1 VRTLAILILAASCG
15 SSSSNTGT
23 GTGADAAPAAT
34 PVIPTPTGTCPT
46 LTNGDVMFA
55 PAGIPPRMVK
65 LAMDPTKVGGPLVLY
80 WHATGSN
87 PNEAAYALG
96 TTEQEITAAG
106 GIVAAPYADTTAG
119 QFEWFIV
126 NKSPKLDDFILADEI
141 VGCLAQA
148 NMIDTA
154 HIHSMGMS
162 AGALQTTAVSFL
174 RSNWIASVATY
185 SGGVP
190 SGYSAPASQN
200 PANKFAALIFDG
212 GMTDNVFM
220 VDFQAAS
227 EAYKAMLD
235 ADGHF
240 TAICDHNMGHS
251 IPVDAAPS
259 VAKFFSDNAFGQWPS
274 PYQASGL
281 PSGFPTYCKR

>member
-1 VRTLAILILAASCG
+1 MRILALVVLAAACGG
-15 SSSSNTGT
+15 SSSHS
-23 GTGADAAPAAT
+23 GADAGLAAT

-46 LTNGDVMFA
+46 ITSGDVMFA

-65 LAMDPTKVGGPLVLY
+65 LAMDPTKVGGPLILY

-96 TTEQEITAAG
+96 ATEQQITAAG
-106 GIVAAPYADTTAG
+106 GIVAAPYADSTAG

-126 NKSPKLDDFILADEI
+126 NMSPKLDDFILADEI

-148 NMIDTA
+148 KLIDTT
-154 HIHSMGMS
+154 HIHSMGIS

-174 RSNWIASVATY
+174 RSSWIASVATY

-190 SGYSAPASQN
+190 SGHPAPASED

-212 GMTDNVFM
+212 GATDDVYN

-227 EAYKAMLD
+227 QAYKMMLD
-235 ADGHF
+235 ADGHY
-240 TAICDHNMGHS
+240 TAICDHKMGHS

-259 VAKFFSDNAFGQWPS
+259 VARFFADNAFGQWPS

-281 PSGFPTYCKR
+281 PSSFPSYCMH

>member
-1 VRTLAILILAASCG
+1 VRTLAILVLAAACG
-15 SSSSNTGT
+15 SSSSTPGN

-46 LTNGDVMFA
+46 LANGDVMFA
-55 PAGIPPRMVK
+55 PAGMPPRMVK
-65 LAMDPTKVGGPLVLY
+65 LAMDPTKVGGPLILY
-80 WHATGSN
+80 WYATGSN

-96 TTEQEITAAG
+96 ATEQAILSAG
-106 GIVAAPYADTTAG
+106 GIVATPYADSTAG

-126 NKSPKLDDFILADEI
+126 NKSTKLDDFMLADEI

-148 NMIDTA
+148 NMIDTT

-174 RSNWIASVATY
+174 RSNWVASVATY

-190 SGYSAPASQN
+190 AGYSAPAMQD
-200 PANKFAALIFDG
+200 PGNKFAALIFDG

-227 EAYKAMLD
+227 MAYKMMLD
-235 ADGHF
+235 ADGHY
-240 TAICDHNMGHS
+240 TALCDHNMGHS

-259 VAKFFSDNAFGQWPS
+259 VVKFFADNAFGQWPS

-281 PSGFPTYCKR
+281 PSGFPTYCKH